1 MVNRQ
6 LKLSKSPQLNNLNAH
21 FIGKVLLRYKELE
34 STQEYAH
41 ELLSGFSP
49 EEGTVVAAAY
59 QQKGRGMMQ
68 NRWESERGQ
77 NLLFSL
83 ILYPVFLPIGRSFLL
98 SQAMAL
104 GVRDWVGSYLG
115 GATVKWPNDV
125 YFGDKK
131 VAGILIQNALS
142 GAKMQHSVV
151 GIGINVNQTDF
162 PAHVPNPGSMKGI
175 SGNTFD
181 IDRSMEELFGLLERR
196 YVQLKEGAWSSLE
209 ADYLRHLY
217 GKGQLR
223 TFARS
228 DGSTFQGRIAG
239 VAENGFLLIDT
250 GERQEAFEV
259 KEVQFK

>member
-1 MVNRQ
+1 M
-6 LKLSKSPQLNNLNAH
+6 NNLNAN

-49 EEGTVVAAAY
+49 EEGTVVAAAW
-59 QQKGRGMMQ
+59 QRKGRGMMQ
-68 NRWESERGQ
+68 NRWESEPGQ

-104 GVRDWVGSYLG
+104 GVRDWVGTYLG
-115 GATVKWPNDV
+115 GAAVKWPNDV
-125 YFGDKK
+125 YCGDKK

-142 GAKMQHSVV
+142 GANIQHSVV
-151 GIGINVNQTDF
+151 GVGLNVNQTDF
-162 PAHVPNPGSMKGI
+162 PEHVPNPGSMKGE
-175 SGNTFD
+175 SGATFD
-181 IDRSMEELFGLLERR
+181 IDRSLEELLGSLDRR
-196 YVQLKEGAWSSLE
+196 YLQLKEGDWAGLE
-209 ADYLRHLY
+209 TAYLQHLY
-217 GKGQLR
+217 GLGQPR
-223 TFARS
+223 TFARR
-228 DGSTFQGRIAG
+228 DGSTFQGRITG

-250 GERQEAFEV
+250 REGQEAFEV